1 MGPARPHTD
10 PIAHTT
16 PQCQTN
22 EYLLH
27 VCYGGLTYAHSFR
40 SAELPKGYACVSW
53 RRALLPTTTI
63 GTRRRNSITT
73 TTTTTNKQRFT
84 GPKGRA
90 ALSCLFLRVS
100 FFVSSA
106 HSCSVVLRCFRT
118 LSSLLTAFTDCLE
131 RIPRYCVCY
140 MCIN

>member
-1 MGPARPHTD
+1 MAPPSSLSDMGRGHGCDGPMGPARPHTD

-16 PQCQTN
+16 PQCQTH

-40 SAELPKGYACVSW
+40 SAELAKGCACASW
-53 RRALLPTTTI
+53 GRALLPATTI

-84 GPKGRA
+84 GPKGRT
-90 ALSCLFLRVS
+90 ALSCLSFESASLFDRRVR
-100 FFVSSA
+100 VPL
-106 HSCSVVLRCFRT
+106 SCVVF
-118 LSSLLTAFTDCLE
+118 SNS
-131 RIPRYCVCY
+131 
-140 MCIN
+140 